1 MKMIQIPRTMKA
13 KVRIEQAKVFAEMT
27 TDGISKE
34 DWEMLNE
41 RYKAYEA
48 MIVRKSLTITP
59 DAILAAA
66 TSLAGILLIGNF
78 ERLEPFI
85 SKAVAFIPKVR
96 V

>member
-1 MKMIQIPRTMKA
+1 MKMIQIPKSMRT
-13 KVRIEQAKVFAEMT
+13 KVRIEQAKVFKEMT
-27 TDGISKE
+27 KDGISKE

-48 MIVRKSLTITP
+48 MIVKKSLTLTP
-59 DAILAAA
+59 DAILASA
-66 TSLAGILLIGNF
+66 TSILGILLIGNF

-85 SKAVAFIPKVR
+85 SKAVGFIPKVR